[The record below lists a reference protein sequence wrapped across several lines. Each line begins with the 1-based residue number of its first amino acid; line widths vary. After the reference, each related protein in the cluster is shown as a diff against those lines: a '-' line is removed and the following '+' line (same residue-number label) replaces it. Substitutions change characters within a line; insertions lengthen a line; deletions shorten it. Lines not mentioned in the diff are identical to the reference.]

1 MRIFLVLLWVTLVGL
16 GCKPK
21 STAPPPTPPTVE
33 VIPVVSSNVPIF
45 REWVGTLDSEINASI
60 SAQVSGYLLSRNYDE
75 GSMVTNGQVLFQID
89 PAPFE
94 ATLARA
100 KAQLVEAQARKG
112 KTEID
117 VRRYTPLAA
126 LQAISQQELDN
137 AIQADLAAQGEV
149 ESAQAQIQQAK
160 INLDFTTIRAPIDGI
175 AGIANVTQA
184 QVGNLVGPSTG
195 ALTTVTRVNPIRAY
209 FSVSQQLMT
218 EMQQRALSEG
228 RDLRSPDPEKGS
240 ALQLTLASGL
250 VYPEYG
256 RVLFGNNQVDVK
268 TGTITVVGEF
278 KNPQG
283 LLVPGMFVRV
293 RARLGMEKDA
303 LLVPQRAVSD
313 VQGRTMVAVIG
324 ADNKVSIRGV
334 TAGERVGPYWLVK
347 GDLKP
352 GDKVVA
358 EGLQKLR
365 EGAEVTPVAYDPA
378 KIGAVAKAN

>member
-1 MRIFLVLLWVTLVGL
+1 
-16 GCKPK
+16 
-21 STAPPPTPPTVE
+21 
-33 VIPVVSSNVPIF
+33 VVSSNVPIF
-45 REWVGTLDSEINASI
+45 REWVGTLDSEINATI

-89 PAPFE
+89 PSPFE

-112 KTEID
+112 KTAID

-149 ESAQAQIQQAK
+149 ESAQAQIQQAQ
-160 INLDFTTIRAPIDGI
+160 INLDFTTIRSPIDGI

-250 VYPEYG
+250 VYPEFG

-365 EGAEVTPVAYDPA
+365 EGAEVTPVAYDPT
-378 KIGAVAKAN
+378 KLGTVAKAN